1 MSSIVT
7 GALTLKVVTPYQKEP
22 WTNACKGGIRS
33 ALQYMGKGCFDLSET
48 HYDTYTKSKM
58 FKLLNVIKFN
68 MQDALRYL
76 VQNSCAAYR
85 QMMAETCSITLGL
98 DSSFEW
104 GSDLKKSNLV
114 PQRSPLLYIELQL
127 TDQGATYGTNFEDIK
142 GRDCTCLYE
151 KKVVR
156 MELIRVET
164 LVENQS

>member
-1 MSSIVT
+1 
-7 GALTLKVVTPYQKEP
+7 
-22 WTNACKGGIRS
+22 
-33 ALQYMGKGCFDLSET
+33 MGKGCFDLSET

-85 QMMAETCSITLGL
+85 QIMAETCSITLGL

-114 PQRSPLLYIELQL
+114 PQRSPLLFIELQL

-142 GRDCTCLYE
+142 GRDSNC
-151 KKVVR
+151 
-156 MELIRVET
+156 
-164 LVENQS
+164 